1 VAPMRSAGT
10 AEAPSFVFDSVDNTG
25 QYVVPRYGVEINA
38 AHWPASR
45 SLAPAGQLIGDG
57 PGCVLTGNART
68 QRLPEAC
75 RAIVVTED
83 FDQTTAMFGSG
94 EHGQRYKPAVLRP
107 VFRDFTLCG
116 HDDTGVPVWTDHG
129 KVGDEPGT
137 QNADWPDLYGGLWC
151 KATGPIVDGVNFFY
165 IPGTAL
171 WVGRTGAAR
180 AGRLAPFDTEKGR
193 FHNLYFCRCYRGFDL
208 NVIDAYCGGI
218 QGVGLRD
225 FGVKFSGGAT
235 QIDGAIHFWGV
246 SPGPAVWFPTTA
258 GPCEGGPFYL
268 DNSRTGMLVES
279 ARNTLGP
286 VKGVGCP
293 FVTVDIANER
303 NKIQLAEIILEHPD
317 AIGVR
322 VNSQHNT
329 VRGGTI
335 DLRHTSAVGV
345 LLLQGGNGASG
356 KRFTLS
362 TDFIGNGKNTAV
374 IAREPLNGC
383 DIQANFH
390 SVATGLALRG
400 GIGKGNRIW
409 ITTEAVNTPIWTTG
423 DWDAESND
431 IRING
436 VPYV

>member
-1 VAPMRSAGT
+1 
-10 AEAPSFVFDSVDNTG
+10 
-25 QYVVPRYGVEINA
+25 
-38 AHWPASR
+38 
-45 SLAPAGQLIGDG
+45 
-57 PGCVLTGNART
+57 
-68 QRLPEAC
+68 
-75 RAIVVTED
+75 
-83 FDQTTAMFGSG
+83 
-94 EHGQRYKPAVLRP
+94 
-107 VFRDFTLCG
+107 
-116 HDDTGVPVWTDHG
+116 
-129 KVGDEPGT
+129 
-137 QNADWPDLYGGLWC
+137 
-151 KATGPIVDGVNFFY
+151 
-165 IPGTAL
+165 
-171 WVGRTGAAR
+171 
-180 AGRLAPFDTEKGR
+180 
-193 FHNLYFCRCYRGFDL
+193 
-208 NVIDAYCGGI
+208 
-218 QGVGLRD
+218 
-225 FGVKFSGGAT
+225 
-235 QIDGAIHFWGV
+235 
-246 SPGPAVWFPTTA
+246 
-258 GPCEGGPFYL
+258 
-268 DNSRTGMLVES
+268 
-279 ARNTLGP
+279 